1 MKKIKIVVLMGG
13 ISSEREVSLISGN
26 EVVKNLDKNKYDVIP
41 VDFDGNCDWVDQIKP
56 DLVFI
61 ALHGRYGEDGSIQ
74 SLLDVL
80 NQKYTGSGSAASFLG
95 MNKMFFKFL
104 VNKEKIKNPKAVFL
118 KDKKI
123 NIADVKKLGWPVVVK
138 PVLGGSSIGISIVK
152 SKKYLEKAINLA
164 FKYDK
169 EILIEEYIKGVEVS
183 CGVIEDNGKITALP
197 LVEICPKNGFF
208 DYKSKYNEKL
218 CQEIIPARISN
229 KITKKILKISEKL
242 FKLLKCQGMARV
254 DFIVKNNEP
263 YVLEINMIPGLTS
276 KSLLPKEA
284 AYVGISYPNLLDKI
298 IKSAFKK

>member
-1 MKKIKIVVLMGG
+1 MGG

>member
-123 NIADVKKLGWPVVVK
+123 NIADVKKL
-138 PVLGGSSIGISIVK
+138 
-152 SKKYLEKAINLA
+152 
-164 FKYDK
+164 
-169 EILIEEYIKGVEVS
+169 
-183 CGVIEDNGKITALP
+183 
-197 LVEICPKNGFF
+197 
-208 DYKSKYNEKL
+208 
-218 CQEIIPARISN
+218 
-229 KITKKILKISEKL
+229 
-242 FKLLKCQGMARV
+242 
-254 DFIVKNNEP
+254 
-263 YVLEINMIPGLTS
+263 
-276 KSLLPKEA
+276 
-284 AYVGISYPNLLDKI
+284 
-298 IKSAFKK
+298 